1 MKRKPLPAKSKFSAF
16 IELTKPRIT
25 ILILI
30 STALGY
36 YLAESA
42 MINYLNFFYTIL
54 GTAILSGGAGTINH
68 CIERD
73 LDMLMDRTKSRPIP
87 TGLISI
93 KTALNFGL
101 AQSIIGLA
109 ILWVFVNQLTAT
121 LGLATILLYLFVYTP
136 LKKIT
141 WLNTTIGAIPGA
153 MPALGGWAASANEL
167 SPNAWIL
174 FAILFLWQHPHFY
187 AIAIM
192 CKDDY
197 ERAGFKM
204 LPVIEK
210 ENHRTNRQIIW
221 HAFLLIP
228 VSLYFVV
235 TGALG
240 IFYFWGALLL
250 GIVYLISSIPLLI
263 EAVDVSSLPLVNAL
277 LNLTTT
283 ILLIIGY
290 VLIKLKK
297 REMHRSVMLTAFFSS
312 ALFLVSYVIYHWF
325 KSGPKAYTGEWIS
338 VYYPILVTHIILA
351 MIILPL
357 AMITLYRGW
366 VFQIQQHRKIARITL
381 PIWLYVSVT
390 GIIIYLMLYT

>member
-25 ILILI
+25 LLILI

-93 KTALNFGL
+93 KNALNFGL
-101 AQSIIGLA
+101 AQSIIGFA
-109 ILWVFVNQLTAT
+109 ILWVFVNQLTAI

-240 IFYFWGALLL
+240 IFYFGGALLL
-250 GIVYLISSIPLLI
+250 GIVYLISSIPLLK
-263 EAVDVSSLPLVNAL
+263 ESSIKNAKLLLRTSVAYLPL
-277 LNLTTT
+277 
-283 ILLIIGY
+283 LLIII
-290 VLIKLKK
+290 LIDLN
-297 REMHRSVMLTAFFSS
+297 
-312 ALFLVSYVIYHWF
+312 
-325 KSGPKAYTGEWIS
+325 
-338 VYYPILVTHIILA
+338 YY
-351 MIILPL
+351 
-357 AMITLYRGW
+357 
-366 VFQIQQHRKIARITL
+366 
-381 PIWLYVSVT
+381 
-390 GIIIYLMLYT
+390 

>member
-25 ILILI
+25 LLILI

-42 MINYLNFFYTIL
+42 MNNYLNFFYTIL
-54 GTAILSGGAGTINH
+54 GTAILSGGSGTINH
-68 CIERD
+68 CIEKD

-87 TGLISI
+87 AGLISI
-93 KTALNFGL
+93 NTALNFGL
-101 AQSIIGLA
+101 SQSIIGFA
-109 ILWVFVNQLTAT
+109 ILWLFVNQLTAI

-250 GIVYLISSIPLLI
+250 GIVYLISSIPLLK
-263 EAVDVSSLPLVNAL
+263 ESSIKNAKLLLRTSVAYLPL
-277 LNLTTT
+277 
-283 ILLIIGY
+283 LLIII
-290 VLIKLKK
+290 LIDLN
-297 REMHRSVMLTAFFSS
+297 
-312 ALFLVSYVIYHWF
+312 
-325 KSGPKAYTGEWIS
+325 
-338 VYYPILVTHIILA
+338 YY
-351 MIILPL
+351 
-357 AMITLYRGW
+357 
-366 VFQIQQHRKIARITL
+366 
-381 PIWLYVSVT
+381 
-390 GIIIYLMLYT
+390 

>member
-1 MKRKPLPAKSKFSAF
+1 MKRKPLPAKSKVSAF

-36 YLAESA
+36 YLAESE

-68 CIERD
+68 CIEKD

-87 TGLISI
+87 AGLISV
-93 KTALNFGL
+93 KTALSFGL
-101 AQSIIGLA
+101 AQSIIGFA
-109 ILWVFVNQLTAT
+109 ILWVLVNQLTAI
-121 LGLATILLYLFVYTP
+121 LGLATIVLYLFVYTP

-153 MPALGGWAASANEL
+153 MPALGGWAASANQL

-250 GIVYLISSIPLLI
+250 GIVYLASGIPLLK
-263 EAVDVSSLPLVNAL
+263 ESSIKNAKLLLRTSVVYLPL
-277 LNLTTT
+277 
-283 ILLIIGY
+283 LLIII
-290 VLIKLKK
+290 LIDLN
-297 REMHRSVMLTAFFSS
+297 
-312 ALFLVSYVIYHWF
+312 
-325 KSGPKAYTGEWIS
+325 
-338 VYYPILVTHIILA
+338 YY
-351 MIILPL
+351 
-357 AMITLYRGW
+357 
-366 VFQIQQHRKIARITL
+366 
-381 PIWLYVSVT
+381 
-390 GIIIYLMLYT
+390 

>member
-1 MKRKPLPAKSKFSAF
+1 MKRKPLPAKSKVSAF

-93 KTALNFGL
+93 KTAFNFGL
-101 AQSIIGLA
+101 SQSIIGFV
-109 ILWVFVNQLTAT
+109 ILWVFVNQLTAI

-250 GIVYLISSIPLLI
+250 GIVYLISSIPLLK
-263 EAVDVSSLPLVNAL
+263 ESSIKNAKLLLRTSVAYLPL
-277 LNLTTT
+277 
-283 ILLIIGY
+283 LLIII
-290 VLIKLKK
+290 LIDLN
-297 REMHRSVMLTAFFSS
+297 
-312 ALFLVSYVIYHWF
+312 
-325 KSGPKAYTGEWIS
+325 
-338 VYYPILVTHIILA
+338 YY
-351 MIILPL
+351 
-357 AMITLYRGW
+357 
-366 VFQIQQHRKIARITL
+366 
-381 PIWLYVSVT
+381 
-390 GIIIYLMLYT
+390 

>member
-54 GTAILSGGAGTINH
+54 GTALLSGGAGTINH

-73 LDMLMDRTKSRPIP
+73 LDMLMNRTKSRPIP

-93 KTALNFGL
+93 KTAFNFGL
-101 AQSIIGLA
+101 SQSIIGFV
-109 ILWVFVNQLTAT
+109 ILWVFVNQLTAI

-167 SPNAWIL
+167 SPDAWIL

-250 GIVYLISSIPLLI
+250 GIVYLISSIPLLK
-263 EAVDVSSLPLVNAL
+263 ESSIKNAKLLLRTSVAYLPL
-277 LNLTTT
+277 
-283 ILLIIGY
+283 LLIII
-290 VLIKLKK
+290 LIDLN
-297 REMHRSVMLTAFFSS
+297 
-312 ALFLVSYVIYHWF
+312 
-325 KSGPKAYTGEWIS
+325 
-338 VYYPILVTHIILA
+338 YY
-351 MIILPL
+351 
-357 AMITLYRGW
+357 
-366 VFQIQQHRKIARITL
+366 
-381 PIWLYVSVT
+381 
-390 GIIIYLMLYT
+390 

>member
-16 IELTKPRIT
+16 IELTKPKIT
-25 ILILI
+25 ILILV

-36 YLAESA
+36 YLAENG
-42 MINYLNFFYTIL
+42 MMNYLNFFYTIL
-54 GTAILSGGAGTINH
+54 GTAILSGGSGTINH
-68 CIERD
+68 CIEKD

-93 KTALNFGL
+93 KTAFNFGL
-101 AQSIIGLA
+101 SQSIIGFV
-109 ILWVFVNQLTAT
+109 ILWVCVNQLTAI

-250 GIVYLISSIPLLI
+250 GIVYLISSIPLLK
-263 EAVDVSSLPLVNAL
+263 ESSIKNAKLLLRTSVAYLPL
-277 LNLTTT
+277 
-283 ILLIIGY
+283 LLIII
-290 VLIKLKK
+290 LIDLN
-297 REMHRSVMLTAFFSS
+297 
-312 ALFLVSYVIYHWF
+312 
-325 KSGPKAYTGEWIS
+325 
-338 VYYPILVTHIILA
+338 YY
-351 MIILPL
+351 
-357 AMITLYRGW
+357 
-366 VFQIQQHRKIARITL
+366 
-381 PIWLYVSVT
+381 
-390 GIIIYLMLYT
+390 

>member
-16 IELTKPRIT
+16 IELTKPKIT
-25 ILILI
+25 ILILV

-36 YLAESA
+36 YLAENG
-42 MINYLNFFYTIL
+42 MMNYLNFFYTIL
-54 GTAILSGGAGTINH
+54 GTAILSGGSGTINH
-68 CIERD
+68 CIEKD

-87 TGLISI
+87 AGLISI
-93 KTALNFGL
+93 NTALNFGL
-101 AQSIIGLA
+101 AQSIIGFA
-109 ILWVFVNQLTAT
+109 ILWLFVNQLTAI

-250 GIVYLISSIPLLI
+250 GIVYLISSIPLLK
-263 EAVDVSSLPLVNAL
+263 ESSIKNAKLLLRTSVAYLPL
-277 LNLTTT
+277 
-283 ILLIIGY
+283 LLIII
-290 VLIKLKK
+290 LIDLN
-297 REMHRSVMLTAFFSS
+297 
-312 ALFLVSYVIYHWF
+312 
-325 KSGPKAYTGEWIS
+325 
-338 VYYPILVTHIILA
+338 YY
-351 MIILPL
+351 
-357 AMITLYRGW
+357 
-366 VFQIQQHRKIARITL
+366 
-381 PIWLYVSVT
+381 
-390 GIIIYLMLYT
+390 

>member
-1 MKRKPLPAKSKFSAF
+1 MKRKPLPAKSKASAF

-36 YLAESA
+36 YLAESE

-68 CIERD
+68 CIEKD

-87 TGLISI
+87 AGLISI
-93 KTALNFGL
+93 KTALSFGL
-101 AQSIIGLA
+101 AQSIIGFA
-109 ILWVFVNQLTAT
+109 ILWVLVNQLTAI
-121 LGLATILLYLFVYTP
+121 LGLATIVLYLFVYTP

-153 MPALGGWAASANEL
+153 MPALGGWAASSNEL

-250 GIVYLISSIPLLI
+250 GIVYLASGIPLLK
-263 EAVDVSSLPLVNAL
+263 ESSIKNAKLLLRTSVVYLPL
-277 LNLTTT
+277 
-283 ILLIIGY
+283 LLIII
-290 VLIKLKK
+290 LIDLN
-297 REMHRSVMLTAFFSS
+297 
-312 ALFLVSYVIYHWF
+312 
-325 KSGPKAYTGEWIS
+325 
-338 VYYPILVTHIILA
+338 YY
-351 MIILPL
+351 
-357 AMITLYRGW
+357 
-366 VFQIQQHRKIARITL
+366 
-381 PIWLYVSVT
+381 
-390 GIIIYLMLYT
+390 

>member
-93 KTALNFGL
+93 KNALNFGL
-101 AQSIIGLA
+101 AQSIIGFA
-109 ILWVFVNQLTAT
+109 ILWVFVNQLTAI

-250 GIVYLISSIPLLI
+250 GIVYLISSIPLLK
-263 EAVDVSSLPLVNAL
+263 ESSIKNAKLLLRTSVAYLPL
-277 LNLTTT
+277 
-283 ILLIIGY
+283 LLIII
-290 VLIKLKK
+290 LIDLN
-297 REMHRSVMLTAFFSS
+297 
-312 ALFLVSYVIYHWF
+312 
-325 KSGPKAYTGEWIS
+325 
-338 VYYPILVTHIILA
+338 YY
-351 MIILPL
+351 
-357 AMITLYRGW
+357 
-366 VFQIQQHRKIARITL
+366 
-381 PIWLYVSVT
+381 
-390 GIIIYLMLYT
+390 

>member
-93 KTALNFGL
+93 KTAFNFGL
-101 AQSIIGLA
+101 SQSIIGFV
-109 ILWVFVNQLTAT
+109 ILWVFVNQLTAI

-250 GIVYLISSIPLLI
+250 GIVYLISSIPLLK
-263 EAVDVSSLPLVNAL
+263 ESSIKNAKLLLRTSVAYLPL
-277 LNLTTT
+277 
-283 ILLIIGY
+283 LLIII
-290 VLIKLKK
+290 LIDLN
-297 REMHRSVMLTAFFSS
+297 
-312 ALFLVSYVIYHWF
+312 
-325 KSGPKAYTGEWIS
+325 
-338 VYYPILVTHIILA
+338 YY
-351 MIILPL
+351 
-357 AMITLYRGW
+357 
-366 VFQIQQHRKIARITL
+366 
-381 PIWLYVSVT
+381 
-390 GIIIYLMLYT
+390 

>member
-16 IELTKPRIT
+16 IELTKPKIT
-25 ILILI
+25 ILILV

-36 YLAESA
+36 YLAENG
-42 MINYLNFFYTIL
+42 MMNYLNFFYTIL

-93 KTALNFGL
+93 KNALNFGL
-101 AQSIIGLA
+101 AQSIIGFA

-228 VSLYFVV
+228 VSLYFIV

-250 GIVYLISSIPLLI
+250 GIVYLISSIPLLK
-263 EAVDVSSLPLVNAL
+263 ESSIKNAKLLLRTSVAYLPL
-277 LNLTTT
+277 
-283 ILLIIGY
+283 LLIII
-290 VLIKLKK
+290 LIDLN
-297 REMHRSVMLTAFFSS
+297 
-312 ALFLVSYVIYHWF
+312 
-325 KSGPKAYTGEWIS
+325 
-338 VYYPILVTHIILA
+338 YY
-351 MIILPL
+351 
-357 AMITLYRGW
+357 
-366 VFQIQQHRKIARITL
+366 
-381 PIWLYVSVT
+381 
-390 GIIIYLMLYT
+390 

>member
-1 MKRKPLPAKSKFSAF
+1 MKRKPLPAKSKAAAF

-36 YLAESA
+36 YLAESE

-68 CIERD
+68 CIEKD

-87 TGLISI
+87 AGLISI
-93 KTALNFGL
+93 NTALNFGL
-101 AQSIIGLA
+101 AQSIIGFA
-109 ILWVFVNQLTAT
+109 ILWVLVNQLTAI
-121 LGLATILLYLFVYTP
+121 LGLATIVLYLFVYTP

-141 WLNTTIGAIPGA
+141 WLNTTVGAIPGA
-153 MPALGGWAASANEL
+153 MPALGGWAASANQL

-240 IFYFWGALLL
+240 IFYFWGAFLL
-250 GIVYLISSIPLLI
+250 GIVYLISGIPLLK
-263 EAVDVSSLPLVNAL
+263 ESSIKNAKLLLRTSVVYLPL
-277 LNLTTT
+277 
-283 ILLIIGY
+283 
-290 VLIKLKK
+290 
-297 REMHRSVMLTAFFSS
+297 
-312 ALFLVSYVIYHWF
+312 LFI
-325 KSGPKAYTGEWIS
+325 
-338 VYYPILVTHIILA
+338 IIL
-351 MIILPL
+351 IDLN
-357 AMITLYRGW
+357 Y
-366 VFQIQQHRKIARITL
+366 
-381 PIWLYVSVT
+381 Y
-390 GIIIYLMLYT
+390 

>member
-1 MKRKPLPAKSKFSAF
+1 MKRKPLPAKSKVSAF

-36 YLAESA
+36 YLAESE

-68 CIERD
+68 CIEKD

-87 TGLISI
+87 AGLISI
-93 KTALNFGL
+93 KTALSFGL
-101 AQSIIGLA
+101 AQSIIGFA
-109 ILWVFVNQLTAT
+109 ILWVLVNQLTAI
-121 LGLATILLYLFVYTP
+121 LGLATIVLYLFVYTP

-153 MPALGGWAASANEL
+153 MPALGGWAASANQL

-250 GIVYLISSIPLLI
+250 GIVYLASGIPLLK
-263 EAVDVSSLPLVNAL
+263 ESSIKNAKLLLRTSVIYLPL
-277 LNLTTT
+277 
-283 ILLIIGY
+283 LLIII
-290 VLIKLKK
+290 LIDLN
-297 REMHRSVMLTAFFSS
+297 
-312 ALFLVSYVIYHWF
+312 
-325 KSGPKAYTGEWIS
+325 
-338 VYYPILVTHIILA
+338 YY
-351 MIILPL
+351 
-357 AMITLYRGW
+357 
-366 VFQIQQHRKIARITL
+366 
-381 PIWLYVSVT
+381 
-390 GIIIYLMLYT
+390 

>member
-1 MKRKPLPAKSKFSAF
+1 MKRKPLPAKSKTAAF

-73 LDMLMDRTKSRPIP
+73 LDMLMDRTKSCPIP
-87 TGLISI
+87 AGLISI

-101 AQSIIGLA
+101 AQSIIGFA
-109 ILWVFVNQLTAT
+109 ILWVFVNQLTAI
-121 LGLATILLYLFVYTP
+121 LGLATILLYLFIYTP

-210 ENHRTNRQIIW
+210 DNHRTNRQIIW

-250 GIVYLISSIPLLI
+250 GIVYLISSIPLLK
-263 EAVDVSSLPLVNAL
+263 ESSIKNAKLLLRTSVAYLPL
-277 LNLTTT
+277 
-283 ILLIIGY
+283 LLIII
-290 VLIKLKK
+290 LIDLN
-297 REMHRSVMLTAFFSS
+297 
-312 ALFLVSYVIYHWF
+312 
-325 KSGPKAYTGEWIS
+325 
-338 VYYPILVTHIILA
+338 YY
-351 MIILPL
+351 
-357 AMITLYRGW
+357 
-366 VFQIQQHRKIARITL
+366 
-381 PIWLYVSVT
+381 
-390 GIIIYLMLYT
+390 

>member
-1 MKRKPLPAKSKFSAF
+1 MKRKPLPAKSKAAAF

-36 YLAESA
+36 YLAESE

-68 CIERD
+68 CIEKD

-87 TGLISI
+87 AGLISI
-93 KTALNFGL
+93 NTALNFGL
-101 AQSIIGLA
+101 AQSIIGFA
-109 ILWVFVNQLTAT
+109 ILWVLVNQLTAI
-121 LGLATILLYLFVYTP
+121 LGLATIVLYLFVYTP

-141 WLNTTIGAIPGA
+141 WLNTTVGAIPGA
-153 MPALGGWAASANEL
+153 MPALGGWAASANQL

-250 GIVYLISSIPLLI
+250 GIVYLTSGIPLLKK
-263 EAVDVSSLPLVNAL
+263 SSIKNAKLLLRTSVVYLPL
-277 LNLTTT
+277 
-283 ILLIIGY
+283 
-290 VLIKLKK
+290 
-297 REMHRSVMLTAFFSS
+297 
-312 ALFLVSYVIYHWF
+312 LFI
-325 KSGPKAYTGEWIS
+325 
-338 VYYPILVTHIILA
+338 IIL
-351 MIILPL
+351 IDLN
-357 AMITLYRGW
+357 Y
-366 VFQIQQHRKIARITL
+366 
-381 PIWLYVSVT
+381 Y
-390 GIIIYLMLYT
+390 

>member
-73 LDMLMDRTKSRPIP
+73 LDMLMNRTKSRPIP

-93 KTALNFGL
+93 KTAFNFGL
-101 AQSIIGLA
+101 SQSIIGFV
-109 ILWVFVNQLTAT
+109 ILWVFVNQLTAI

-204 LPVIEK
+204 LPAIEK

-250 GIVYLISSIPLLI
+250 GIVYLISSIPLLK
-263 EAVDVSSLPLVNAL
+263 ESSIKNAKLLLRTSVAYLPL
-277 LNLTTT
+277 
-283 ILLIIGY
+283 LLIII
-290 VLIKLKK
+290 LIDLN
-297 REMHRSVMLTAFFSS
+297 
-312 ALFLVSYVIYHWF
+312 
-325 KSGPKAYTGEWIS
+325 
-338 VYYPILVTHIILA
+338 YY
-351 MIILPL
+351 
-357 AMITLYRGW
+357 
-366 VFQIQQHRKIARITL
+366 
-381 PIWLYVSVT
+381 
-390 GIIIYLMLYT
+390 